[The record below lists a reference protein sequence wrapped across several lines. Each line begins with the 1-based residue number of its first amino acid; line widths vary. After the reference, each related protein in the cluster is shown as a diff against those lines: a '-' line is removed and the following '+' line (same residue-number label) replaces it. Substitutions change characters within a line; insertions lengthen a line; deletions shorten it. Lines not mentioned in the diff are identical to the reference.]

1 MTPAERSAAQ
11 AGWFPWFGV
20 WLHVFPWEIGFE
32 RAAYFRGTARDL
44 CLMYGLPLGAEVE
57 RDT

>member
-1 MTPAERSAAQ
+1 MTTPERSVFA

-32 RAAYFRGTARDL
+32 RAAYFKGTARDL
-44 CLMYGLPLGAEVE
+44 CLMYGLEVGSGE
-57 RDT
+57 GL

>member
-1 MTPAERSAAQ
+1 MTTPERSAFA

-32 RAAYFRGTARDL
+32 RAAYFKGTARDL
-44 CLMYGLPLGAEVE
+44 CLMYGLEVE
-57 RDT
+57 REG